1 MSMVTGTPRLLLRL
15 HRQQTGLMVVL
26 LGLLEWPPLAHVL
39 VALWKQKRVLVE
51 GAWGDDGDGNGRAT
65 PLPLKRLDTRPH

>member
-1 MSMVTGTPRLLLRL
+1 
-15 HRQQTGLMVVL
+15 MVVL

-65 PLPLKRLDTRPH
+65 PLPLKRLDTRLH